1 MKGLSRSLP
10 DVALVHGMLGWLY
23 IAAWAAVRPEG
34 LSGQLSHWLPLRRDT
49 FGVACFGASAL
60 AYFILESSP
69 QPLWRRGTRRYG
81 PIGAGL
87 RTLVWYP
94 LLAWAYLSVNSLT
107 HPWTFDQPLTH
118 FATVPSESTTA
129 VLCFAVSAVA
139 LLALRMGAL
148 RTCKG
153 ASHE

>member
-1 MKGLSRSLP
+1 MKELSRPLLN
-10 DVALVHGMLGWLY
+10 VALVHGMLGWIY

-49 FGVACFGASAL
+49 FGVLCFTASAL
-60 AYFILESSP
+60 AYFILEFSP
-69 QPLWRRGTRRYG
+69 RPWWSRGTCRHG

-94 LLAWAYLSVNSLT
+94 LLAWAYLCVNSLT
-107 HPWTFDQPLTH
+107 HPWTIDQPLTH

-129 VLCFAVSAVA
+129 VACFAISAGA
-139 LLALRMGAL
+139 LLALRMSAL
-148 RTCKG
+148 RTSKG
-153 ASHE
+153 GSYE